1 MQAFTIDADNNIT
14 VFASSKQIE
23 RTGEEI
29 ETFSSPQE
37 LAALAVKWPGAR
49 VVEIWNSLP
58 GVEPVQRFTSRQV
71 AAARLWKA
79 IQQLKP
85 ASGEQRR
92 QVQSKKGGARNKAQ
106 RPARPPRPNS
116 KTAEVIALLRR
127 SQGATLG
134 ALMQTTGW
142 QAHSVRGF
150 ISGKLGKKMGLRVHS
165 FLRDQERV
173 YAIKR

>member
-1 MQAFTIDADNNIT
+1 MKVPVILLAYPALPRDECDATTGFLAGGTRERPFMHAFTIDAENNIT

-58 GVEPVQRFTSRQV
+58 GVEPVQRFTSREV

-85 ASGEQRR
+85 ASGAQKR
-92 QVQSKKGGARNKAQ
+92 QVRSKKGGARNKAK
-106 RPARPPRPNS
+106 RSARPTRQRS
-116 KTAEVIALLRR
+116 KTAEVIALL
-127 SQGATLG
+127 
-134 ALMQTTGW
+134 
-142 QAHSVRGF
+142 
-150 ISGKLGKKMGLRVHS
+150 
-165 FLRDQERV
+165 
-173 YAIKR
+173 